1 MSKLKKSI
9 VISDSNYTPET
20 SPRIKVSEKSKS
32 NKRTIENKSTV
43 ENKNDEEN
51 QLDVTDQHQKSKSAL
66 RTTRAENPFQKSLE
80 DEESPENSILNPDYQ
95 YEYSLD
101 QNVASRYTY

>member
-20 SPRIKVSEKSKS
+20 SPRIKVSEKS

-51 QLDVTDQHQKSKSAL
+51 HLSLEVKGQHQKSKSAL
-66 RTTRAENPFQKSLE
+66 RTTRVENPFQKSLE